1 MKDKNKTYVVKWQE
15 VVTYQKTLQAESD
28 FDALDIAQSNYGLE
42 DEVHG
47 ESYGQWHEVKEV
59 K

>member
-15 VVTYQKTLQAESD
+15 VVTYRKTVQAESD
-28 FDALDIAQSNYGLE
+28 FDALDIAQSHYGLE
-42 DEVHG
+42 DEVHC
-47 ESYGQWHEVKEV
+47 ESHGQWHEVKEV

>member
-15 VVTYQKTLQAESD
+15 VVTYRKTVQAESD
-28 FDALDIAQSNYGLE
+28 TDALDIAQSHYGQE
-42 DEVHG
+42 DEVHEESHG
-47 ESYGQWHEVKEV
+47 EWLVVKEV